1 MNLQTQDIPAKIVE
15 LKQRYTRLALQCRA
29 AGLRVNA
36 QTIAEYAQEL
46 QKLQALQSQL
56 A

>member
-1 MNLQTQDIPAKIVE
+1 MQTRRFQKSIPEKITE

-46 QKLQALQSQL
+46 QRLQSEL

>member
-1 MNLQTQDIPAKIVE
+1 MQTETLDIKARIAQ
-15 LKQRYTRLALQCRA
+15 LRARYTRLALQCRA

-36 QTIAEYAQEL
+36 QTIAEYTKEI
-46 QKLQALQSQL
+46 QALQSQL